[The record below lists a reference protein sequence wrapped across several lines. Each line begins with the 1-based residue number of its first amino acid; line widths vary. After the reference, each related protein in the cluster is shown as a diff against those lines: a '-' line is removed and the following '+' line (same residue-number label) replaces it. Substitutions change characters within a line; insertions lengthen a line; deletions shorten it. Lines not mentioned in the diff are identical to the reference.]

1 MRLNALFPAMTNYS
15 GRSDKMARGSGYGKT
30 ILFGEHFVVYGFPAI
45 AAAVG
50 STTTAVVR
58 RKSEPGW
65 TLTDNRPAVPGYKK
79 KKLDEQTQSIE
90 NILRFADIDL
100 SEQGI
105 TITLGGKLVC
115 ASGIGASAAS
125 CTAIA
130 RALNEEFRLG
140 WDDNKVNECAFEGE
154 KGYHGTPSGIDNTA
168 ATFGGIVWYQ
178 RDPAGGSPT
187 IETIK
192 MKEPTEILIA
202 STGITA
208 STKEVVGD
216 VRQMKEEKEKWF
228 GQITEDYLEI
238 VNSARQGFADHDLQ
252 LIGLLMNQNHNLLIE
267 IGVSCVEL
275 EELVGVS
282 RQAGAWGAKLTGTGR
297 GGNMVALTPGRELQ
311 NNVFGAVKQR
321 GYSAWRY
328 QIGV

>member
-1 MRLNALFPAMTNYS
+1 M
-15 GRSDKMARGSGYGKT
+15 GRGSGFGKV

-50 STTTAVVR
+50 STTIATVR
-58 RKSEPGW
+58 RISEPGW
-65 TLTDNRPAVPGYKK
+65 KITDNRPAVPGYKK
-79 KKLDEQTQSIE
+79 KKLNEQKVSID
-90 NILRFADIDL
+90 NILRFADIDVSQEGL
-100 SEQGI
+100 H
-105 TITLGGKLVC
+105 ITLGGKLVC

-130 RALNEEFRLG
+130 RALNDEFRLG
-140 WDDNKVNECAFEGE
+140 WDDNKVNACAYEGE
-154 KGYHGTPSGIDNTA
+154 LGYHGTPSGIDNTA
-168 ATFGGIVWYQ
+168 ATFGGIVWYK
-178 RDPAGGSPT
+178 RDLSGGDPT

-192 MKEPTEILIA
+192 LKEPTDIVIA

-216 VRQMKEEKEKWF
+216 VRKLKEEKTKWWD
-228 GQITEDYLEI
+228 QIAEDYAEI
-238 VNSARQGFADHDLQ
+238 AETARKGFDDMDLQ

-297 GGNMVALTPGRELQ
+297 GGNMVALTPGRDIQ
-311 NNVFGAVKQR
+311 TNVFGTIKQR
-321 GYSAWRY
+321 GFSAWRY
-328 QIGV
+328 RIGV

>member
-1 MRLNALFPAMTNYS
+1 LA
-15 GRSDKMARGSGYGKT
+15 KGSGYGKT
-30 ILFGEHFVVYGFPAI
+30 ILFGEHFVVYGLPAI
-45 AAAVG
+45 AAAIG
-50 STTTAVVR
+50 STTTAIVR
-58 RKSEPGW
+58 RTQEPGW

-79 KKLDEQTQSIE
+79 KKLDEQTASIE
-90 NILRFADIDL
+90 NIIRFAEIDL
-100 SEQGI
+100 TETGI
-105 TITLGGKLVC
+105 HITLGGKLVC

-140 WDDNKVNECAFEGE
+140 WDDNKVNACAYEGE

-168 ATFGGIVWYQ
+168 ATFGGIVWFK
-178 RDPAGGSPT
+178 RNLKGGEPT
-187 IETIK
+187 IEAIK
-192 MKEPTEILIA
+192 MKEPTDIVIA

-208 STKEVVGD
+208 STKEVVAD
-216 VRQMKEEKEKWF
+216 VRRMKEAKGSWF
-228 GQITEDYLEI
+228 DQITEDYLDI
-238 VNSARQGFADHDLQ
+238 VNTARKGFEDHDLQ

-321 GYSAWRY
+321 GFSAWRY
-328 QIGV
+328 TIGV

>member
-1 MRLNALFPAMTNYS
+1 M
-15 GRSDKMARGSGYGKT
+15 GKGSGFGKT
-30 ILFGEHFVVYGFPAI
+30 ILFGEHFVVYGLPAI
-45 AAAVG
+45 AAAVS
-50 STTTAVVR
+50 STTIATVR
-58 RKSEPGW
+58 RSSEPGW

-79 KKLDEQTQSIE
+79 KKLDEQKVSIE
-90 NILRFADIDL
+90 NILRFANIDPN
-100 SEQGI
+100 EQGI
-105 TITLGGKLVC
+105 HIILGGKLVC

-125 CTAIA
+125 SVAIA
-130 RALNEEFRLG
+130 RALNDEFKLG
-140 WDDNKVNECAFEGE
+140 WDDNKVNACAYEGE
-154 KGYHGTPSGIDNTA
+154 LGYHGTPSGIDNTA

-178 RDPAGGSPT
+178 RDLSGGPPT
-187 IETIK
+187 IEMIE
-192 MKEPTEILIA
+192 MKQPTEILIA

-208 STKEVVGD
+208 STKEVVAD
-216 VRQMKEEKEKWF
+216 VRHMKEEKTKWF
-228 GQITEDYLEI
+228 DQITEDYKEI
-238 VNSARQGFADHDLQ
+238 ANTARTGFDDLDLQ

-311 NNVFGAVKQR
+311 NNVFGAIKQR

-328 QIGV
+328 RIGV

>member
-1 MRLNALFPAMTNYS
+1 M
-15 GRSDKMARGSGYGKT
+15 GKGSGFGKT

-45 AAAVG
+45 AAAIG
-50 STTTAVVR
+50 STTTAIVR
-58 RKSEPGW
+58 RTPKPGW
-65 TLTDNRPAVPGYKK
+65 SIKDNRPAVPGYKK
-79 KKLDEQTQSIE
+79 KKKDEQKVSIE
-90 NILRFADIDL
+90 NILRFADINLD
-100 SEQGI
+100 EAGI

-130 RALNEEFRLG
+130 RALNDEFRLG
-140 WDDNKVNECAFEGE
+140 WDDNQVNACAFEGE
-154 KGYHGTPSGIDNTA
+154 KGYHGTPSGIDNTV
-168 ATFGGIVWYQ
+168 ATFGGIVWYK
-178 RDPAGGSPT
+178 RDPSGGPPT

-192 MKEPTEILIA
+192 MKEPSDIVIA

-208 STKEVVGD
+208 STKEVVAD
-216 VRQMKEEKEKWF
+216 VRRIKEQKGNWFEK
-228 GQITEDYLEI
+228 ITEDYLDI
-238 VNSARQGFADHDLQ
+238 VNSAKQGLIDNDLQ

-321 GYSAWRY
+321 GFSAWRY

>member
-1 MRLNALFPAMTNYS
+1 M
-15 GRSDKMARGSGYGKT
+15 GKGSGYGKT

-50 STTTAVVR
+50 STTTAIIR
-58 RKSEPGW
+58 RKSDPGW
-65 TLTDNRPAVPGYKK
+65 SLTDNRPAVPGYKK
-79 KKLDEQTQSIE
+79 KKADEQKASID
-90 NILRFADIDL
+90 NILRFAEIDL
-100 SEQGI
+100 SEDGI
-105 TITLGGKLVC
+105 HITLGGKLVC

-130 RALNEEFRLG
+130 RALSDEFRLG
-140 WDDNKVNECAFEGE
+140 WTDEKVNACAFEGE

-168 ATFGGIVWYQ
+168 ATYGGIVWYK
-178 RDPAGGSPT
+178 RDLSGGPPT

-192 MKEPTEILIA
+192 MKEPTDIVIA

-208 STKEVVGD
+208 STKEVVAD
-216 VRQMKEEKEKWF
+216 VRRMKDEKEKWF
-228 GQITEDYLEI
+228 DQITEDYLDI
-238 VNSARQGFADHDLQ
+238 VNNARIGFTDHDLQ
-252 LIGLLMNQNHNLLIE
+252 LLGLLMNQNHNLLIE

-321 GYSAWRY
+321 GFSAWRY
-328 QIGV
+328 RIGV

>member
-1 MRLNALFPAMTNYS
+1 M
-15 GRSDKMARGSGYGKT
+15 GKGSGFGKT

-45 AAAVG
+45 AAAIG
-50 STTTAVVR
+50 STTTAIVR
-58 RKSEPGW
+58 RTPEPGW
-65 TLTDNRPAVPGYKK
+65 SLKDNRPAVPGYKK
-79 KKLDEQTQSIE
+79 KKKDEQKASIE
-90 NILRFADIDL
+90 NILRFADINLD
-100 SEQGI
+100 EAGI
-105 TITLGGKLVC
+105 TITIGGKLVC

-130 RALNEEFRLG
+130 RALNDEFRLG
-140 WDDNKVNECAFEGE
+140 WDDNQVNACAFEGE

-168 ATFGGIVWYQ
+168 ATFGGIVWYK
-178 RDPAGGSPT
+178 RDPSGGAPT

-192 MKEPTEILIA
+192 MKEPTDIVIA

-208 STKEVVGD
+208 STKEVVAD
-216 VRQMKEEKEKWF
+216 VRQMKDEKGNWF
-228 GQITEDYLEI
+228 NQITEDYLDI
-238 VNSARQGFADHDLQ
+238 VNTARQALIDNDLQ
-252 LIGLLMNQNHNLLIE
+252 LVGLLMNQNHNLLIE
-267 IGVSCVEL
+267 MGVSCVEL

-311 NNVFGAVKQR
+311 NNIFGAVKQR
-321 GYSAWRY
+321 GFSAWRY

>member
-1 MRLNALFPAMTNYS
+1 LA
-15 GRSDKMARGSGYGKT
+15 KGSGYGKT
-30 ILFGEHFVVYGFPAI
+30 ILFGEHFVVYGLPAI
-45 AAAVG
+45 AAAIG
-50 STTTAVVR
+50 STTTAIVR
-58 RKSEPGW
+58 RTQEPGW

-79 KKLDEQTQSIE
+79 KKLDEQTASIE

-100 SEQGI
+100 TETGI
-105 TITLGGKLVC
+105 HITLGGKLVC

-140 WDDNKVNECAFEGE
+140 WDDNKVNACAYEGE

-168 ATFGGIVWYQ
+168 ATFGGIVWFK
-178 RDPAGGSPT
+178 RNLEGGEPT

-192 MKEPTEILIA
+192 MKEPTDIVIA

-208 STKEVVGD
+208 STKEVVAD
-216 VRQMKEEKEKWF
+216 VRRIKEAKGNWF
-228 GQITEDYLEI
+228 DRITEDYLGI
-238 VNSARQGFADHDLQ
+238 VNTARQGFEDHDLQ

-267 IGVSCVEL
+267 IDVSCVEL

-321 GYSAWRY
+321 GFSAWRY
-328 QIGV
+328 TIGV

>member
-1 MRLNALFPAMTNYS
+1 M
-15 GRSDKMARGSGYGKT
+15 GKGSGFGKT

-50 STTTAVVR
+50 STTTARVR
-58 RKSEPGW
+58 RLSEPGW
-65 TLTDNRPAVPGYKK
+65 KLTDNRPAVPGYKK
-79 KKLDEQTQSIE
+79 KKLDEQKVSIE
-90 NILRFADIDL
+90 NILEFAGIDV
-100 SEQGI
+100 SEEGLHI
-105 TITLGGKLVC
+105 ILGGKLVC

-130 RALNEEFRLG
+130 RALNDEFRLG
-140 WDDNKVNECAFEGE
+140 WDDNQVNACSFEGE
-154 KGYHGTPSGIDNTA
+154 KGYHGTPSGIDNTT
-168 ATFGGIVWYQ
+168 ATFGGVVWFQ
-178 RDPAGGSPT
+178 RNLSGGPPT
-187 IETIK
+187 IETLTI
-192 MKEPTEILIA
+192 KEPTNIVIA

-216 VRQMKEEKEKWF
+216 VRRMKEEKTKWF
-228 GQITEDYLEI
+228 DQITEDYEEI
-238 VNSARQGFADHDLQ
+238 VTTARQGLTENDLR

-297 GGNMVALTPGRELQ
+297 GGNMVALTPGRDLQ
-311 NNVFGAVKQR
+311 NDVFGAVKQR
-321 GYSAWRY
+321 GFSAWRY
-328 QIGV
+328 RIGI

>member
-1 MRLNALFPAMTNYS
+1 M
-15 GRSDKMARGSGYGKT
+15 GKGSGFGKT

-45 AAAVG
+45 AAAIG
-50 STTTAVVR
+50 STTTAIVR
-58 RKSEPGW
+58 RISGPGW
-65 TLTDNRPAVPGYKK
+65 KLIDNRPAVPGYKK
-79 KKLDEQTQSIE
+79 KKLDEQTASIE

-105 TITLGGKLVC
+105 SITLGGKLVC

-130 RALNEEFRLG
+130 RALSDEFRLG
-140 WDDNKVNECAFEGE
+140 WDNTKVNACAFEGE

-168 ATFGGIVWYQ
+168 ATFGGIVWYK
-178 RDPAGGSPT
+178 RDLKGGPPT

-192 MKEPTEILIA
+192 MKEPTDIVIA

-208 STKEVVGD
+208 STKDVVAD
-216 VRQMKEEKEKWF
+216 VRRMKDEKEKWF
-228 GQITEDYLEI
+228 DQITDDYQDI
-238 VNSARQGFADHDLQ
+238 VNTARKGFEEHDLQ

-267 IGVSCVEL
+267 IGVSSVEL

-297 GGNMVALTPGRELQ
+297 GGNIVALTPGRELQ
-311 NNVFGAVKQR
+311 NDVFGTIKQR
-321 GYSAWRY
+321 GFSAWRY
-328 QIGV
+328 RIGI

>member
-1 MRLNALFPAMTNYS
+1 M
-15 GRSDKMARGSGYGKT
+15 GKGAGFGKV
-30 ILFGEHFVVYGFPAI
+30 ILFGEHFVVYGLPAI
-45 AAAVG
+45 AAAIG
-50 STTTAVVR
+50 ATTTARVR
-58 RKSEPGW
+58 RKIDPGW
-65 TLTDNRPAVPGYKK
+65 TITDNRPAVPGYKK
-79 KKLDEQTQSIE
+79 KKLDEQRASIN
-90 NILRFADIDL
+90 NILKFAGIDTT
-100 SEQGI
+100 SEGLH
-105 TITLGGKLVC
+105 ITLAGKLVC

-130 RALNEEFRLG
+130 RALNDEFRLG
-140 WDDNKVNECAFEGE
+140 WDDHKINACAFEGE

-178 RDPAGGSPT
+178 RDPSGGEPT

-192 MKEPTEILIA
+192 LKEPTDIVIA

-208 STKEVVGD
+208 STKEVVAD
-216 VRQMKEEKEKWF
+216 VRQMKEEKTNWF
-228 GQITEDYLEI
+228 EQITDDYKEI
-238 VNSARQGFADHDLQ
+238 VEAARKGFQDMDLQ

-282 RQAGAWGAKLTGTGR
+282 RQAGAWGAKMTGTGR
-297 GGNMVALTPGRELQ
+297 GGNMVALTPGRDLQ
-311 NNVFGAVKQR
+311 TNIFGAIKQR
-321 GYSAWRY
+321 GFTAWRY

>member
-1 MRLNALFPAMTNYS
+1 M
-15 GRSDKMARGSGYGKT
+15 GKGSGYGKT

-65 TLTDNRPAVPGYKK
+65 QLTDNRPAVPGYKK
-79 KKLDEQTQSIE
+79 KKLDEQTASID
-90 NILRFADIDL
+90 NILRFAGIDL

-130 RALNEEFRLG
+130 RALNDEFRLG
-140 WDDNKVNECAFEGE
+140 WDDNQVNACAFEGE

-178 RDPAGGSPT
+178 RNMNGGSPT

-192 MKEPTEILIA
+192 MKEPTDIVIA

-208 STKEVVGD
+208 STKEVVAD
-216 VRQMKEEKEKWF
+216 VRQMKDEKDKWF
-228 GQITEDYLEI
+228 NQITEDYIDI
-238 VNSARQGFADHDLQ
+238 VNGARQGLADNDLH

-321 GYSAWRY
+321 GFTAWRY
-328 QIGV
+328 KIGV

>member
-1 MRLNALFPAMTNYS
+1 M
-15 GRSDKMARGSGYGKT
+15 GKGSGFGKV
-30 ILFGEHFVVYGFPAI
+30 ILFGEHFVVYGLPAI

-50 STTTAVVR
+50 ARTTATVR
-58 RKSEPGW
+58 RTKEPGW

-79 KKLDEQTQSIE
+79 KKLDEQKVSVDH
-90 NILRFADIDL
+90 ILRFADIDT

-105 TITLGGKLVC
+105 HITLGGKLVC

-130 RALNEEFRLG
+130 RALNDEFNLG
-140 WDDNKVNECAFEGE
+140 WDDNKVNACAYEGE
-154 KGYHGTPSGIDNTA
+154 KGYHGAPSGIDNTA
-168 ATFGGIVWYQ
+168 ATFGGIVWYI
-178 RDPAGGSPT
+178 RDLSGGSPT

-192 MKEPTEILIA
+192 LNTPIDIVIA
-202 STGITA
+202 SSGITS
-208 STKEVVGD
+208 STKEVVAD
-216 VRQMKEEKEKWF
+216 VRQMKEEKGKWF
-228 GQITEDYLEI
+228 DQIVEDYKEI
-238 VNSARQGFADHDLQ
+238 VDSGRKALEDSNSFARSSDEYDENLQ

-267 IGVSCVEL
+267 MSISCVEL

-297 GGNMVALTPGRELQ
+297 GGNMVALTPGRSLQ
-311 NNVFGAVKQR
+311 NNVFGAIKQR
-321 GYSAWRY
+321 GFAAWRY

>member
-1 MRLNALFPAMTNYS
+1 M
-15 GRSDKMARGSGYGKT
+15 GKGSGFGKV

-50 STTTAVVR
+50 ATTNATVR
-58 RKSEPGW
+58 RTSEVGW

-79 KKLDEQTQSIE
+79 KKYDEQKISIDH
-90 NILRFADIDL
+90 ILRFAGIDT
-100 SEQGI
+100 SEEGI
-105 TITLGGKLVC
+105 HITLGGKLVC

-130 RALNEEFRLG
+130 RALNDEYKLG
-140 WDDNKVNECAFEGE
+140 WDDHQVNACAYEGE

-168 ATFGGIVWYQ
+168 ATFGGIVWYK
-178 RDPAGGSPT
+178 RDLSGGPPT

-192 MKEPTEILIA
+192 LKQPTDIVIA

-208 STKEVVGD
+208 STKEVVDD
-216 VRQMKEEKEKWF
+216 VRRMKDEKTKWF
-228 GQITEDYLEI
+228 DQITEDYLEL
-238 VNSARQGFADHDLQ
+238 VETARSGLDDMDLQ

-282 RQAGAWGAKLTGTGR
+282 RQIGAWGAKLTGTGR
-297 GGNMVALTPGRELQ
+297 GGNMVALTPGRTLQ
-311 NNVFGAVKQR
+311 NDVFGAIKQR
-321 GYSAWRY
+321 GFSAWRY

>member
-1 MRLNALFPAMTNYS
+1 M
-15 GRSDKMARGSGYGKT
+15 GKGSGFGKT

-45 AAAVG
+45 AAAIG
-50 STTTAVVR
+50 STTTAIVR
-58 RKSEPGW
+58 RTPEPGW
-65 TLTDNRPAVPGYKK
+65 SLKDNRPAVPGYKK
-79 KKLDEQTQSIE
+79 KKKDEQKASIE
-90 NILRFADIDL
+90 NILRFADINLD
-100 SEQGI
+100 EAGI

-130 RALNEEFRLG
+130 RALNDEFRLG
-140 WDDNKVNECAFEGE
+140 WDDNQVNACAFEGE

-168 ATFGGIVWYQ
+168 ATFGGIVWYK
-178 RDPAGGSPT
+178 RDPSGGAPT

-192 MKEPTEILIA
+192 MKAPTDIVIA

-208 STKEVVGD
+208 STKEVVAD
-216 VRQMKEEKEKWF
+216 VRQMKDEKGNWF
-228 GQITEDYLEI
+228 NQITEDYLDI
-238 VNSARQGFADHDLQ
+238 VNTARQALIDNDLQ
-252 LIGLLMNQNHNLLIE
+252 LVGLLMNQNHNLLIE

-311 NNVFGAVKQR
+311 NNIFGAVKQR
-321 GYSAWRY
+321 GFSAWRY

>member
-1 MRLNALFPAMTNYS
+1 M
-15 GRSDKMARGSGYGKT
+15 GKGSGFGKT

-50 STTTAVVR
+50 STTTAIVR
-58 RKSEPGW
+58 RTPEPGW
-65 TLTDNRPAVPGYKK
+65 SLKDNRPAVPGYKK
-79 KKLDEQTQSIE
+79 KKKDEQKASIE
-90 NILRFADIDL
+90 NILRFADINLD
-100 SEQGI
+100 EAGI

-125 CTAIA
+125 CTALA
-130 RALNEEFRLG
+130 RALNDEFRLG
-140 WDDNKVNECAFEGE
+140 WDDNKVNACAFEGE

-168 ATFGGIVWYQ
+168 ATFGGIVWYI
-178 RDPAGGSPT
+178 RNLNGGPPT

-192 MKEPTEILIA
+192 MKEPTDIVIA

-208 STKEVVGD
+208 STKEVVAD
-216 VRQMKEEKEKWF
+216 VRRMKDEKGNWF
-228 GQITEDYLEI
+228 DQITEDYLDI
-238 VNSARQGFADHDLQ
+238 VNTAKQALIDNDLQ
-252 LIGLLMNQNHNLLIE
+252 LVGLLMNQNHNLLIE

-311 NNVFGAVKQR
+311 NNIFGAVKQR
-321 GYSAWRY
+321 GFSAWRY

>member
-1 MRLNALFPAMTNYS
+1 
-15 GRSDKMARGSGYGKT
+15 MAKGAGYGKT
-30 ILFGEHFVVYGFPAI
+30 ILFGEHFVVYGLPAI
-45 AAAVG
+45 AAAIG
-50 STTTAVVR
+50 STTTAIIR
-58 RKSEPGW
+58 RTQPPGW

-79 KKLDEQTQSIE
+79 KKLDEQTASIN

-100 SEQGI
+100 SETGI
-105 TITLGGKLVC
+105 HITLGGKLVC

-140 WDDNKVNECAFEGE
+140 WDDNKVNACAYEGE

-168 ATFGGIVWYQ
+168 ATFGGIVWFK
-178 RDPAGGSPT
+178 RNLEGGEPT

-192 MKEPTEILIA
+192 MKEPTEIVIA

-208 STKEVVGD
+208 STKEVVDD
-216 VRQMKEEKEKWF
+216 VRRMKEEKGTWF
-228 GQITEDYLEI
+228 DQIIEDYLDI
-238 VNSARQGFADHDLQ
+238 VNTARQGFEDHDLQ

-311 NNVFGAVKQR
+311 NNIFGAVKQR
-321 GYSAWRY
+321 GFSAWRY
-328 QIGV
+328 TIGI

>member
-1 MRLNALFPAMTNYS
+1 LKL
-15 GRSDKMARGSGYGKT
+15 GKGSGYGKT

-50 STTTAVVR
+50 STTTAIVR

-79 KKLDEQTQSIE
+79 KKLDEQKASIE

-100 SEQGI
+100 IEEGI
-105 TITLGGKLVC
+105 TITLAGKLVC

-130 RALNEEFRLG
+130 RALNDEFRLG
-140 WDDNKVNECAFEGE
+140 WDDNKVNACAFEGE

-168 ATFGGIVWYQ
+168 ATFGGIVWYK
-178 RDPAGGSPT
+178 RDPDGGSPT

-192 MKEPTEILIA
+192 MKEPTDIVVA

-208 STKEVVGD
+208 STKEVVAD
-216 VRQMKEEKEKWF
+216 VRRMKEEKTKWF
-228 GQITEDYLEI
+228 DQITADYVDI
-238 VNSARQGFADHDLQ
+238 VNSARQGLDDHDLQ
-252 LIGLLMNQNHNLLIE
+252 LIGLLMNENHKLLNE

-321 GYSAWRY
+321 GFSAWRY
-328 QIGV
+328 RIGV

>member
-1 MRLNALFPAMTNYS
+1 L
-15 GRSDKMARGSGYGKT
+15 GKGSGFGKV

-45 AAAVG
+45 AAAIG
-50 STTTAVVR
+50 ATTTATVR
-58 RKSEPGW
+58 RTSEAGW

-79 KKLDEQTQSIE
+79 KKLDEQKVSIDH
-90 NILRFADIDL
+90 ILRFAGIDT
-100 SEQGI
+100 SEEGI
-105 TITLGGKLVC
+105 HIMLGGKLVC

-130 RALNEEFRLG
+130 RALNDEFKLG
-140 WDDNKVNECAFEGE
+140 WDDHKVNACAYEGE

-168 ATFGGIVWYQ
+168 ATFGGIVWYK
-178 RDPAGGSPT
+178 RDLSGGSPT

-192 MKEPTEILIA
+192 LKQPAEIVIA

-216 VRQMKEEKEKWF
+216 VRRMKDEKTKWF
-228 GQITEDYLEI
+228 DQITKDYLDLVET
-238 VNSARQGFADHDLQ
+238 ARKGLVDMDLQ

-282 RQAGAWGAKLTGTGR
+282 RQIGAWGAKLTGTGR
-297 GGNMVALTPGRELQ
+297 GGNMVALTPERTLQ
-311 NNVFGAVKQR
+311 NEVFGAIKQR
-321 GYSAWRY
+321 GFSAWRY
-328 QIGV
+328 KIGV